1 MIRDRIKEL
10 ALSIPGLE
18 LKEQP
23 DGTRDLRPYLYELVE
38 KAVEEDRESP
48 FKPLEWT
55 VFGEAYGPTHY
66 YEIRSSRASDKITVL
81 YQRCGHKAKLAT
93 GHASVADAKQW
104 AQDHLERKLSRWV
117 KYINRAEGDRH
128 DS

>member
-1 MIRDRIKEL
+1 MIRDRVKEL

-23 DGTRDLRPYLYELVE
+23 DGTMDLRPYL
-38 KAVEEDRESP
+38 S
-48 FKPLEWT
+48 FKPLKWT

-66 YEIRSSRASDKITVL
+66 YEIHSSHASDKITVL
-81 YQRCGHKAKLAT
+81 YQRYGHKAKLAT
-93 GHASVADAKQW
+93 GHANVADAKQW

-117 KYINRAEGDRH
+117 KYINKVEGDRH
-128 DS
+128 D